1 LSKFSKVSKKYTNEF
16 SENLT
21 EYKNKRKKES
31 HAANG

>member
-21 EYKNKRKKES
+21 EYKNKRKES

>member
-1 LSKFSKVSKKYTNEF
+1 LSKVSEVSEKYTNEF

-21 EYKNKRKKES
+21 EYKNERKES